1 MEELLLQ
8 NSGNQMS
15 VFEELYRECLDR
27 RVLMINDNITDD
39 LIDEHIMYILK
50 WNLEDKDIPVEKRK
64 PIKLYISSP
73 GGNGFVSNIL
83 QDVIEQSKTPVI
95 GIGMDMVASAAYY
108 IFLVCDER
116 IVFKNTALLQHEGDI
131 EVGNSSRKAAD
142 TMAFFDTME
151 NKTKEFVLA
160 HTNMTAEF
168 YDEIH
173 VREYWMYPERAKEL
187 GVIDKIVGVDCD
199 IDYIL

>member
-8 NSGNQMS
+8 NGNQMS
-15 VFEELYRECLDR
+15 VFEELYRECLDH
-27 RVLMINDNITDD
+27 RVLVINDNITDD

-50 WNLEDKDIPVEKRK
+50 WNLEDKDIPVDKRK

-95 GIGMDMVASAAYY
+95 GVGLDMVASAAYY
-108 IFLVCDER
+108 ILLACDER

-160 HTNMTAEF
+160 HTNMTSEF

>member
-8 NSGNQMS
+8 NGGNQMS

-27 RVLMINDNITDD
+27 RVLMINDNITDE

-50 WNLEDKDIPVEKRK
+50 WNLEDKDIPVDKRK

-73 GGNGFVSNIL
+73 GGNSFVSNIL

-108 IFLVCDER
+108 IFLACDER